1 MHFPSPGLKVLDWL
15 TRIFIFVCAWE
26 VTLTGS
32 ATTPQE
38 LYFTVEPSDTTA
50 VRDGPVLLNCSAKGP
65 SIPVY
70 EWRRD
75 ETRVQLVGDVRR
87 SIMNNGSLF
96 ISQVHHTRNERPDE
110 GMYQCA
116 ATFKDVGTIVSKPAK
131 LQIANLPRFDEQPHD
146 LTVYPGQTAYFPC
159 SIQGHP
165 PADIIW
171 YKDDRLLRLDK
182 DRMTLLPSG
191 ALEIQHV
198 KSSDSGTYKCNASNI
213 ERHRISAIGTL
224 TVSLDY
230 AEVSKLSAPQFIAV
244 PRSSF
249 VVESESITLDCAA
262 NGNPTPKITWLKDGA
277 TIDLQD
283 GSDGRH
289 RIVGAGSLMINP
301 VKEGDDGTYMCRAEN
316 HVDSVDTS
324 ATLEVQVPPRF
335 VKKPKTVY
343 AYEKE
348 DVELECEVY
357 GKPEPKVHWL
367 KNGDA
372 IIQSEYF
379 KLVNGYNLRV
389 LGLVRSDAGVY
400 QCFAINPAGAVQ
412 ATAQLIL
419 LQPGDQT
426 HSKEVP
432 TAPVDVKAVIVSTRF
447 VTLSW
452 TQPDKT
458 YGEIIAY
465 SVYYKE
471 DTSTRE
477 RVLNTTRLRLEEIN
491 IQGLQPSTKYQFRV
505 VAYNEHGPGTSSEE
519 ITVETQSEVHVP
531 SAPRNLKAVALS
543 PVSIHVS
550 WDPPESAALE
560 PIQKY
565 KLFYMEEG
573 ASEERE
579 VSTTEA
585 TSHTLRGL
593 RKFTDYNFWVAA
605 FNANG
610 QGLNSEEVT
619 VKTLSDVPSDTP
631 QNVTIEASSSS
642 TVIVR
647 WEPPPKESQ
656 NGVIVG
662 YKIRYKLKGSRRGD
676 TVTTDGNRRL
686 YALTGLEKG
695 AQYSIKIS
703 ALTINGS
710 GPATDWIV
718 VDTYQ
723 NDLDESRVPD
733 RPTSLRAR
741 PTADSIY
748 VSWTPPRNQNIM
760 IRGYTIGWGIG
771 FPDVYT
777 KVLDGKQRYYN
788 IENLQPSSEY
798 VISLRAF
805 NQVGDGIPIYETVKT
820 LIQAPAEPP
829 TPMLPPVGLKA
840 IVLSSSTVVL
850 YWTDSTLSRNQ
861 LVTDNRYYTVRY
873 SPYSTTGA
881 AKYRY
886 FNSTDLNC
894 MIDDLR
900 PNTQYEFSVKV
911 VKGSRESTWSMSV
924 INSTQEAAP
933 SSPPRDLTVIPSED
947 DSSSVTLTWQPPKQP
962 NGQITGYVVFYTT
975 DREETKEREWVVEGV
990 IGDKLSTSLRNLL
1003 TDTVYFFKIQA
1014 RNTKGYGPLS
1024 SEVVYKT
1031 PPGLANNFLYIII
1044 AAVSGGIVVIILI
1057 IIVSVAC
1064 RRRHNAY
1071 LAPVQK
1077 NRYGGPK
1084 TTSRE
1089 LKPPDLWIH
1098 HDQMELKE
1106 KVRQGEHP
1114 GLSRSPHE
1122 TDVMID
1128 VMEKKKGSYIDDMAS
1143 LDGVS
1148 DSSQSRVK
1156 SFLIPPENFCLPP
1169 PPPTLSATTPVP
1181 NGGLES
1187 PYEMGSS
1194 GLARPIYPRTQYN
1207 IPHAHVTID
1216 AAHPG
1221 SSSSTLTSPST
1232 RTHHPYDQVTS
1243 PTLHITLGGAS
1254 VLGGTPAQQHT
1265 TYASNPN
1272 TSAAE
1277 CTSVSGTLSKRPPNH
1292 SLKSFSV
1299 PAPPCQ
1305 SAPTTP
1311 QPRHIVKPQQ
1321 VASPQKKLVTS
1332 GGPAT
1337 PSSQQSTLKSRPS
1350 TMPRQQDGSEKEDLP
1365 PSYST
1370 EDLSVEMANLEGL
1383 MKDLNAITASE
1394 FEC

>member
-419 LQPGDQT
+419 LQPVAPSAKPKSFTGDQT

-1128 VMEKKKGSYIDDMAS
+1128 VMEKKKGSYIA
-1143 LDGVS
+1143 
-1148 DSSQSRVK
+1148 
-1156 SFLIPPENFCLPP
+1156 
-1169 PPPTLSATTPVP
+1169 LSATTPVP

>member
-1 MHFPSPGLKVLDWL
+1 MVVSTSFS
-15 TRIFIFVCAWE
+15 FVF
-26 VTLTGS
+26 VRS
-32 ATTPQE
+32 ATPPQE
-38 LYFTVEPSDTTA
+38 LHFTVEPSDATA
-50 VRDGPVLLNCSAKGP
+50 VRDGPALLNCSAKGP

-87 SIMNNGSLF
+87 SIVNNGSLF

-110 GMYQCA
+110 GTYQCA

-165 PADIIW
+165 PADIVW
-171 YKDDRLLRLDK
+171 YKDDRLLRQDK

-213 ERHRISAIGTL
+213 ERHRISSTGTL

-230 AEVSKLSAPQFIAV
+230 AEVSKLSAPQFVAV

-301 VKEGDDGTYMCRAEN
+301 AKEGDDGTYMCRAEN
-316 HVDSVDTS
+316 HMDSVDTS
-324 ATLEVQVPPRF
+324 ATLEIQVPPRF
-335 VKKPKTVY
+335 VKKPKTVH

-400 QCFAINPAGAVQ
+400 QCFAVNPAGAVQ

-419 LQPGDQT
+419 LQPATPSAKPESFTGDQT
-426 HSKEVP
+426 HSKDVP
-432 TAPVDVKAVIVSTRF
+432 TSPVDVKAVIVSTRF

-452 TQPDKT
+452 TQPVKT

-471 DTSTRE
+471 STSTRE

-505 VAYNEHGPGTSSEE
+505 VAYNEHGPGASSEE

-543 PVSIHVS
+543 PVSIHVT

-579 VSTTEA
+579 VSTTET

-947 DSSSVTLTWQPPKQP
+947 DSSSVALTWQPPKQP

-1003 TDTVYFFKIQA
+1003 SDTVYFFKIQA

-1128 VMEKKKGSYIDDMAS
+1128 VMEKKKGSYIA
-1143 LDGVS
+1143 
-1148 DSSQSRVK
+1148 
-1156 SFLIPPENFCLPP
+1156 
-1169 PPPTLSATTPVP
+1169 LSATTPVP

-1254 VLGGTPAQQHT
+1254 VLGGGTPAQQHA

>member
-1 MHFPSPGLKVLDWL
+1 MNRGLCQRRQLLKGTPESAPGVASS
-15 TRIFIFVCAWE
+15 R
-26 VTLTGS
+26 
-32 ATTPQE
+32 E
-38 LYFTVEPSDTTA
+38 LSFGAEPSDVIA
-50 VRDGPVLLNCSAKGP
+50 VRDGSALLQCSALAP
-65 SIPVY
+65 SSASVPTY

-75 ETRVQLVGDVRR
+75 GTTLQLVGDTRR
-87 SIMNNGSLF
+87 SILSNGSLF
-96 ISQVHHTRNERPDE
+96 ITQVHHTRNERPDE
-110 GMYQCA
+110 GMYQCVA
-116 ATFKDVGTIVSKPAK
+116 SVKDIGTIVSRPAK
-131 LQIANLPRFDEQPHD
+131 LQIANLPRFDEQPQD
-146 LTVYPGQTAYFPC
+146 ITVHPGQSAYFPC

-165 PADIIW
+165 PATITW
-171 YKDDRLLRLDK
+171 YKDDRPLRHPDPQRLQ
-182 DRMTLLPSG
+182 LLPSG
-191 ALEIQHV
+191 ALEIRDVQ
-198 KSSDSGTYKCNASNI
+198 SSDGGAYRCNASNA
-213 ERHRISAIGTL
+213 ERHRMSSAGTL

-230 AEVSKLSAPQFIAV
+230 AEASKLSAPQFIAE
-244 PRSSF
+244 PRSTF

-262 NGNPTPKITWLKDGA
+262 NGKPTPKISWLKDGA
-277 TIDLQD
+277 TIDVEE
-283 GSDGRH
+283 SDGRH
-289 RIVGAGSLMINP
+289 RITGVGSLTIDP
-301 VKEGDDGTYMCRAEN
+301 AKEGDEGTYMCRAEN
-316 HVDSVDTS
+316 HVDSVDAS
-324 ATLEVQVPPRF
+324 ATLEIQVPPRF
-335 VKKPKTVY
+335 TKQPKTVY
-343 AYEKE
+343 AHEKE

-357 GKPEPKVHWL
+357 ATSPSMLKTESVQRYQLVKERGGGMGTVLLVPEV
-367 KNGDA
+367 
-372 IIQSEYF
+372 
-379 KLVNGYNLRV
+379 
-389 LGLVRSDAGVY
+389 
-400 QCFAINPAGAVQ
+400 
-412 ATAQLIL
+412 IL
-419 LQPGDQT
+419 LQPVRGTIWGDKP
-426 HSKEVP
+426 HSKDVP
-432 TAPVDVKAVIVSTRF
+432 TSPVGVSAVIISTRF

-452 TQPDKT
+452 SQPQNT
-458 YGEIIAY
+458 NGEIIAY

-471 DTSTRE
+471 TTSTRE
-477 RVLNTTRLRLEEIN
+477 RVLNTTRPRLEEVN
-491 IQGLQPSTKYQFRV
+491 IQGLQPSTKYQFRI
-505 VAYNEHGPGTSSEE
+505 VAYNEHGPGASSEE
-519 ITVETQSEVHVP
+519 VIVDTQSEVHVP
-531 SAPRNLKAVALS
+531 GAPKNLKVHAVS
-543 PVSIHVS
+543 PTSIHVF
-550 WDPPESAALE
+550 WDPPETGFE
-560 PIQKY
+560 PVKKY

-573 ASEERE
+573 TSEERE
-579 VSTTEA
+579 VFTEE
-585 TSHTLRGL
+585 TSHTLKSL
-593 RKFTDYNFWVAA
+593 RKFTDYSFWVVA

-610 QGLNSEEVT
+610 QGLSSEEVT
-619 VKTLSDVPSDTP
+619 QKTLSDLPSDVP

-656 NGVIVG
+656 NGVIMG

-703 ALTINGS
+703 ASTINGS
-710 GPATDWIV
+710 GPATDWIM

-733 RPTSLRAR
+733 RPSSLRAR

-748 VSWTPPRNQNIM
+748 VNWTPPRIQNIM
-760 IRGYTIGWGIG
+760 IRGYTIGWGVG

-788 IENLQPSSEY
+788 IENLHASSEY

-820 LIQAPAEPP
+820 LIQAPAEPL

-850 YWTDSTLSRNQ
+850 YWTDSTLPRSQ
-861 LVTDNRYYTVRY
+861 LVTDTRYYTVRY
-873 SPYSTTGA
+873 SPYAST
-881 AKYRY
+881 KYRY

-911 VKGSRESTWSMSV
+911 SKGSRESTWSMSV
-924 INSTQEAAP
+924 VNGTMEAAP
-933 SSPPRDLTVIPSED
+933 SSAPRDLTVIPSEED
-947 DSSSVTLTWQPPKQP
+947 NTAVALSWQPPKQP
-962 NGQITGYVVFYTT
+962 NGQITGYALFYTT
-975 DREETKEREWVVEGV
+975 DNTQRDREWAVEGI
-990 IGDKLSTSLRNLL
+990 IGDKLSTTLRSLVS
-1003 TDTVYFFKIQA
+1003 DTVYYFKIQA
-1014 RNTKGYGPLS
+1014 KNTKGYGPLS
-1024 SEVVYKT
+1024 SEVVYTT

-1044 AAVSGGIVVIILI
+1044 AAVSGGIVVIIMI

-1064 RRRHNAY
+1064 RRRHNSY

-1084 TTSRE
+1084 ATSRE

-1106 KVRQGEHP
+1106 KVRQGQD
-1114 GLSRSPHE
+1114 LRNPHE
-1122 TDVMID
+1122 ADVMID
-1128 VMEKKKGSYIDDMAS
+1128 VMDKKKGSYIDDLAS
-1143 LDGVS
+1143 LDGGS
-1148 DSSQSRVK
+1148 ESSHSRVK
-1156 SFLIPPENFCLPP
+1156 SFLIPPEQFTLPP

-1216 AAHPG
+1216 SAHPG
-1221 SSSSTLTSPST
+1221 SSSSTLTSPSS
-1232 RTHHPYDQVTS
+1232 RTHHPYDAVTS

-1254 VLGGTPAQQHT
+1254 VTGAPQHATYSTNSPMPATAAVAPSVAPPVAPTPLQQ
-1265 TYASNPN
+1265 
-1272 TSAAE
+1272 E
-1277 CTSVSGTLSKRPPNH
+1277 LSGTLTKRLPPNH
-1292 SLKSFSV
+1292 SQLKSFSV

-1321 VASPQKKLVTS
+1321 VASPQKKQFMSS
-1332 GGPAT
+1332 GVGS

-1350 TMPRQQDGSEKEDLP
+1350 TMPRQQQSQDGEDLP